1 MTDPTPPPTT
11 AALIARADQYA
22 PVVASLKAFQITTPE
37 ARALINEQLVA
48 VKTLNKELEAERTSV
63 TKPMNAALK
72 VVNGWFKPRQT
83 LLTAVEDACKDAIWR
98 YERAL
103 QAEQQRQLQ
112 AAAEAYQA
120 GNTEAATTA
129 LAAIPDVPVVAGT
142 SVSTRR
148 VLRVVAPDLV
158 PREYCSPDPGKLRAV
173 APGVAVPGCIWED
186 EANVRVR
193 T

>member
-1 MTDPTPPPTT
+1 MTDMTPPPTT
-11 AALIARADQYA
+11 AALIARADTYT
-22 PVVASLKAFQITTPE
+22 PVVASLKSFKITTPE

-48 VKTLNKELEAERTSV
+48 VKTLNKELETERTSV

-98 YERAL
+98 YDRAL
-103 QAEQQRQLQ
+103 QAEQQRQLT

-120 GNTEAATTA
+120 GNTEAAAEA

-148 VLRVVAPDLV
+148 VLRVVAPDMV
-158 PREYCSPDPGKLRAV
+158 PREYCSPDPGKLRTV
-173 APGVAVPGCIWED
+173 Q
-186 EANVRVR
+186 
-193 T
+193 